1 MIDLLNVEGKVP
13 EWLAYI
19 GVLQLILGCLMKWK
33 RKKAIKSE
41 LSKII
46 EESATNVL
54 EDIDAL
60 IGSVYMCFG
69 AISIGLV
76 VPPLNYKKKAKELA
90 LNVEMGY
97 KKLEKDMRVFVR
109 YIQAHKE
116 SFKQITSEEE
126 WILLESVIHA
136 FENER
141 PDWKFLITHKSFQD
155 HIMNDKN
162 GLKFISA
169 LNKHLSP
176 IDRDINIDLFQ
187 AHQRASDLA
196 KEYLNYCRRQEALKG
211 KKTLKTRITHHY
223 RRGNNRIA

>member
-1 MIDLLNVEGKVP
+1 MTKGGDREVMIDLLNVEGKVP

-76 VPPLNYKKKAKELA
+76 VPPLNYKKKAKELGE
-90 LNVEMGY
+90 LR
-97 KKLEKDMRVFVR
+97 LTLSSIKDLHFR
-109 YIQAHKE
+109 
-116 SFKQITSEEE
+116 
-126 WILLESVIHA
+126 SVTA
-136 FENER
+136 EPF
-141 PDWKFLITHKSFQD
+141 S
-155 HIMNDKN
+155 
-162 GLKFISA
+162 S
-169 LNKHLSP
+169 
-176 IDRDINIDLFQ
+176 
-187 AHQRASDLA
+187 
-196 KEYLNYCRRQEALKG
+196 
-211 KKTLKTRITHHY
+211 
-223 RRGNNRIA
+223 